1 MSVELVTGYYGVD
14 SGGKPKRH
22 VSSAEDGA
30 RQAGTVGTGMYVLS
44 TGSKLS
50 ASMENANTLV
60 VADGDVVMNGRHVS
74 LPDATSFTIPTGVQG
89 QKVSNIAVLRYEK
102 AADSVESVTPLVLT
116 GEPSTGEPTD
126 PEYNSGSI
134 LDGDSPVDMPLY
146 RVVTD
151 GINAGEPEAMFES
164 IPSLSSLRD
173 STCRAGTLLLGGGWK
188 AADDTVPQWR
198 MLGDVVIVTG
208 HVQSTYGVNPAAEDP
223 VFNLPYPSAEYSYQ
237 SASAGDIYTA
247 WLLSHTGETEV
258 RLFRSD
264 KKNWPS
270 GSKIMLNGMV
280 FRVSPGDGV
289 WQIVGGGGSSGG
301 IDVDDELVDGSK
313 NPVAGG
319 AVKSAIDELRKAV
332 EDIEVGGGG
341 SSISIGDGE
350 PTGAASTGDVYID
363 AQTGDMWQYE

>member
-1 MSVELVTGYYGVD
+1 MEIITAGDGTA
-14 SGGKPKRH
+14 H
-22 VSSAEDGA
+22 VSSADDGTIY
-30 RQAGTVGTGMYVLS
+30 AGIAGNECYVTGVGDRLSCTMQGANTALVGTGVGIMYGRAFRVAMPEEVTIQS
-44 TGSKLS
+44 GTQSRRRNDIICVHFTTSSEGHESG
-50 ASMENANTLV
+50 ELV
-60 VADGDVVMNGRHVS
+60 VLKGTPTSGQEAEDPDIPSGDILEG
-74 LPDATSFTIPTGVQG
+74 ATE
-89 QKVSNIAVLRYEK
+89 AY
-102 AADSVESVTPLVLT
+102 
-116 GEPSTGEPTD
+116 
-126 PEYNSGSI
+126 
-134 LDGDSPVDMPLY
+134 MPLW
-146 RVVTD
+146 RIPLD
-151 GINAGEPEAMFES
+151 GINVGEPEAMFES

-173 STCRAGTLLLGGGWK
+173 SACRAGTLLLGGGWK

-208 HVQSTYGVNPAAEDP
+208 HVQSTYGVNPAAEDT
-223 VFNLPYPSAEYSYQ
+223 VFNLPYPSAEYSFQ
-237 SASAGDIYTA
+237 DAGAAEIYTA
-247 WLLSHTGETEV
+247 WLLSHTGDTEV

-264 KKNWPS
+264 KKDWPS
-270 GSKIMLNGMV
+270 GSKIMLNGMA

-289 WQIVGGGGSSGG
+289 WQMVGGGGSSGGG

-363 AQTGDMWQYE
+363 ARTGDMWQYE